1 MIVGASQAFEVVSW
15 AAVSVGLLS
24 SIVITLDLPRRRP
37 QQMFVMN
44 LVWPINALWAGPI
57 GLWAYWQLG
66 RTAQLPPNRDT
77 SKSDHNDMAMES
89 PHPFWQ
95 KVVTGTLH
103 CGAGCTLADLVGPF
117 VFSAVPFAVLNSL
130 VYGEWTVDYILAL
143 LVGVSFQYMALAP
156 MLGQS
161 GLPVWWRALKVDFLS
176 LTAWQVGM
184 YGWMALVIF
193 VWFGH
198 LRPDH
203 IAFWFMMQLAM
214 ACGFC
219 TSYPMNWL
227 LIKTGVKTAM

>member
-1 MIVGASQAFEVVSW
+1 MNPVASQAFEAVAW
-15 AAVSVGLLS
+15 AAVSLGVLS
-24 SIVITLDLPRRRP
+24 SIVITLDLPRRER
-37 QQMFVMN
+37 QMMFVMN

-57 GLWAYWQLG
+57 GLWAYWRLG
-66 RTAQLPPNRDT
+66 RMGPPHQGA
-77 SKSDHNDMAMES
+77 SKSDHENVDRQR
-89 PHPFWQ
+89 PFWQ
-95 KVVTGTLH
+95 KVVAGTLH
-103 CGAGCTLADLVGPF
+103 CGAGCTLADLIGPF
-117 VFSAVPFAVLNSL
+117 LFAAMGFEVFGSL
-130 VYGEWTVDYILAL
+130 VYGEWTLDYILAL
-143 LVGVSFQYMALAP
+143 LTGVSFQYMALAP

-161 GLPVWWRALKVDFLS
+161 GPAIWWRALKVDFFS
-176 LTAWQVGM
+176 LTAWQLGM

-193 VWFGH
+193 AWIGH